1 MEQSLSA
8 HVGDKEVTVSTLRVD
23 GKKMTLQFFKQIP
36 KISYFTDNDEP
47 DPTLLPWGRINYA
60 IASEGKEWLLVEKE
74 KTLFKCCIDLP
85 SVSDWEIE
93 HHLKG
98 AADAKQKISEYAGKK
113 FFENLL
119 KTQEENFSRHS
130 KGIEIAK
137 NKLLI
142 AQKKFIFLQ
151 KLQELPQLYLA

>member
-1 MEQSLSA
+1 MGQSLSA
-8 HVGDKEVTVSTLRVD
+8 HVGDKEVTVATLRVD

-47 DPTLLPWGRINYA
+47 DPSLAPWGRINYS
-60 IASEGKEWLLVEKE
+60 IAKEGKEWLLVEKE
-74 KTLFKCCIDLP
+74 NSLFKCCIDLP

-93 HHLKG
+93 HHAKW

-113 FFENLL
+113 FYENML

-130 KGIEIAK
+130 EGIEIAK
-137 NKLLI
+137 KKLLV
-142 AQKKFIFLQ
+142 AQKKFALLQ